1 MKTTQRESFNKE
13 YGIEFIKNYGDN
25 KELREILEG
34 IIYQIENI
42 GFESNNILHL
52 YDLVDVI
59 YEMEEDE
66 EMN

>member
-1 MKTTQRESFNKE
+1 MNKTKTESFDKK

-42 GFESNNILHL
+42 L
-52 YDLVDVI
+52 
-59 YEMEEDE
+59 
-66 EMN
+66 

>member
-1 MKTTQRESFNKE
+1 MNKTKTESFDKK

-52 YDLVDVI
+52 YDLVDVF
-59 YEMEEDE
+59 YEIEEDE

>member
-1 MKTTQRESFNKE
+1 MNKTKTESFDKK

-59 YEMEEDE
+59 YEIEEDE

>member
-1 MKTTQRESFNKE
+1 MNKTKTESFDKK

>member
-1 MKTTQRESFNKE
+1 MKTTQRESFDKE